1 MNQQK
6 RTYKALLS
14 IALFM
19 APFFIQLVHAEVHHH
34 AQVHETGFIDHGSE
48 CLINTY
54 EFQPHFIFDYDPLI
68 PVYRLCLGE
77 LISDYSS
84 VTATNFHQNIR
95 LRAPPVVS
103 LTMV

>member
-6 RTYKALLS
+6 RTYNALLA

-19 APFFIQLVHAEVHHH
+19 APFFIQLVHADIHHH
-34 AQVHETGFIDHGSE
+34 APTHETGFINHGSE

-54 EFQPHFIFDYDPLI
+54 EFQPHFLFDYDPVI
-68 PVYRLCLGE
+68 PVNRIFLGE
-77 LISDYSS
+77 ISSGYSS
-84 VTATNFHQNIR
+84 IYVSYTSQNIR

-103 LTMV
+103 LI